1 MVGAAGLEPATLG
14 LEIRCSIRLS
24 YAPINPF
31 YLAVEARQPHCNSQV
46 ASGSRF
52 VSQEGIAY
60 LRKLSGNWKG
70 VPELKANSFNRVAL
84 SQSLPKS
91 RAPGGTLAAPAF
103 LSVSVCGLS
112 IALNRVSA
120 PFPPASERTY

>member
-70 VPELKANSFNRVAL
+70 VPELKANSFNRVTL
-84 SQSLPKS
+84 PQSLPKLVP
-91 RAPGGTLAAPAF
+91 RALVG
-103 LSVSVCGLS
+103 
-112 IALNRVSA
+112 R
-120 PFPPASERTY
+120 